1 MDIKKYQYKTELHM
15 HTKPASGCG
24 HVLPEDAVQLYA
36 EQGYHSLVICNH
48 FTSGLRKKGDK
59 EQTIATY
66 LEDYERAIEAAK
78 TYGIN
83 IILGCEARVFENIN
97 DYLLFGIDKEDLSFV
112 YDLLDMSFEE
122 FSKAFR
128 NEERMIIQ
136 AHPFRDDMTPVLPE
150 LLDGIEVFN
159 MHPRHNSRI
168 AVAAQY
174 ACDKSLITTAGT
186 DFHRVQDV
194 GLSALLTKTEM
205 KTSHDI
211 VAVLKSG
218 DYLFEIGGNVVIPK
232 LSNHKMQ

>member
-1 MDIKKYQYKTELHM
+1 MNIQQYQYKTELHM

-24 HVLPEDAVQLYA
+24 HVFPEDAVQLYA
-36 EQGYHSLVICNH
+36 ERGYHSLVICNH
-48 FTSGLRKKGDK
+48 FTDKLLEKGDK

-66 LEDYERAIEAAK
+66 LEDYKRAEETAK
-78 TYGIN
+78 QYHMN
-83 IILGCEARVFENIN
+83 VILGCEARVSENIN
-97 DYLLFGIDKEDLSFV
+97 DYLLFGIDKEDLSLV
-112 YDLLDMSFEE
+112 YDLLDVSFEA

-128 NEERMIIQ
+128 NEKRMIIQ
-136 AHPFRDDMTPVLPE
+136 AHPFRDDMTLVSPE

-174 ACDKSLITTAGT
+174 ACDKPLITTGGT

-218 DYLFEIGGNVVIPK
+218 DYLFEIGGNIVIPQK
-232 LSNHKMQ
+232 K